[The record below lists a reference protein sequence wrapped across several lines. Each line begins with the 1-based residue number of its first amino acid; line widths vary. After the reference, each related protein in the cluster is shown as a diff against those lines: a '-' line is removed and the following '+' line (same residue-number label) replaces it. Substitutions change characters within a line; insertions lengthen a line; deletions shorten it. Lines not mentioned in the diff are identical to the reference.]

1 MPLAVLRRHTAPK
14 TIDILHFFKMKF
26 YRIGRQ
32 NWPKESNSVSQ
43 KFDQENLFLSPGRK
57 T

>member
-26 YRIGRQ
+26 CRIGRQ